1 LTKSV
6 PGRTVQRMVDV
17 GVHEAKTHLS
27 RLLRRV
33 AEGEEI
39 IITVGGRPAARLVP
53 IGPPG
58 LREVGFDRDILDVPD
73 DFDLPLD
80 PELLDSF
87 ER

>member
-1 LTKSV
+1 
-6 PGRTVQRMVDV
+6 MVDV

-39 IITVGGRPAARLVP
+39 VITVGGRPAARLVP

-73 DFDLPLD
+73 DFDVPLD